1 MENQRMPRPRSYG
14 FLPLLP
20 LIALLGCE
28 STATK
33 PTQTPTMAT
42 ASTTSEKAQSPEQA
56 KVNYSS
62 ETQRRYANGAVAA
75 DSPVASE
82 AGVEILRK
90 GGNAVDA
97 AVATGFTLAV
107 VRPFSC
113 GIGGG
118 GFMIIY
124 DPSANNG
131 EGDSWALD
139 YRETAP
145 SGVASDYYETH
156 PETASGYR
164 PSLYGGRAAGVP
176 GEIPGL
182 LAAHARFG
190 TLQLGEVLEP
200 AIRAAREGFQIDAS
214 YLGAIK
220 RVQSIRKTHPDLR
233 PASAWL
239 WSHLCGSGSLKIG
252 DRLKQPELAA
262 FLGEVAKEGIQAWN
276 GSDKN
281 SAAPLVAGVDRAF
294 DGVLTAKDIIDY
306 EPRWRTPLVVDDLF
320 GGYDAILMPPPSSGG
335 IVMLQVLGILNQR
348 LNDAGNP
355 PMDSPAFS
363 HLLTEAL
370 KHGFAD
376 RARYLADPDFAPVP
390 LDTLKS
396 SQRID
401 GIANSIDLEHT
412 QPTQS
417 YGVVGPPPDD
427 AGTSHYSVIDSHGMT
442 VAATET
448 INGTFGSLVAVPEIG
463 IVLNN
468 EMDDF
473 TTIRGEANLFG
484 LKQSDW
490 NVPEPGKRPLSSMSP
505 TILLKDGKTAATAGA
520 SGGPRIITGTLQV
533 LLRMIYEDRTPSDA
547 IAAPRLHHQW
557 LPENLL
563 LEKAAMTMQ
572 PSLEAF
578 GHTVKETG
586 GVGVVQAIRVHDGA
600 YEPAADPRK
609 GGRAAGY

>member
-1 MENQRMPRPRSYG
+1 MPRSRFRRLPAL
-14 FLPLLP
+14 LPLLAILGCDATSTNQKPSNAGADFTTSAAP
-20 LIALLGCE
+20 LISKRE
-28 STATK
+28 HQEFST
-33 PTQTPTMAT
+33 
-42 ASTTSEKAQSPEQA
+42 
-56 KVNYSS
+56 
-62 ETQRRYANGAVAA
+62 ETQRRYTNGAVAA
-75 DSPVASE
+75 DSAVASK
-82 AGVEILRK
+82 AGVEIMRN

-113 GIGGG
+113 GLGGG

-131 EGDSWALD
+131 NGEAWALD

-145 SGVASDYYETH
+145 SAVGPKFYEEQ

-164 PSLYGGRAAGVP
+164 PSLYGGRAVGVP

-182 LAAHARFG
+182 LAAHERWG
-190 TLQLGEVLEP
+190 TLTLAEVMEP
-200 AIRAAREGFQIDAS
+200 AIRAARDGFLIDAS
-214 YLGAIK
+214 YAAAVE
-220 RVQSIRKTHPDLR
+220 RVRTLRKEHPDLR
-233 PASAWL
+233 PASSWL
-239 WSHLCGSGSLKIG
+239 WRHLCGSGSLKIG
-252 DRLKQPELAA
+252 DRLKQPELTA
-262 FLGEVAKEGIQAWN
+262 FLERLAKNGLAVWN
-276 GSDKN
+276 GDVSE

-294 DGVLTAKDIIDY
+294 DGVLTAKDISDY
-306 EPRWRTPLVVDDLF
+306 EPRWREPLVVDDLF
-320 GGYDAILMPPPSSGG
+320 AGYDAILMPPPSSGG
-335 IVMLQVLGILNQR
+335 IVMLQVLEILNQR
-348 LNDAGNP
+348 LHDAGNP

-390 LDTLKS
+390 MEQLQS
-396 SQRID
+396 PQRINA
-401 GIANSIDLEHT
+401 IARKISLQRT
-412 QPTQS
+412 QPTTS

-427 AGTSHYSVIDSHGMT
+427 SGTSHYSVIDAQGMT

-448 INGTFGSLVAVPEIG
+448 INGTFGSLVAVPELG

-473 TTIRGEANLFG
+473 TTIRGKANLFG

-490 NVPEPGKRPLSSMSP
+490 NLPEPGKRPLSSMSP
-505 TILLKDGKTAATAGA
+505 TILLKDGRTAATAGA

-533 LLRMIYEDRTPSDA
+533 LLRMVYEGRTPVDA

-563 LEKAAMTMQ
+563 LEEGAMSMQ

-578 GHTVKETG
+578 GHSVKKIG
-586 GVGVVQAIRVHDGA
+586 SVGVVQAIKVNQGA
-600 YEPAADPRK
+600 YEPASDPRK
-609 GGRAAGY
+609 GGEAAGY